1 MHSTDLRQAV
11 TSQSVQQNLKLS
23 VFQFLHRKWLKVFL
37 YPIRHLCELFPSLVL
52 KVSEVMH
59 KGCFV

>member
-23 VFQFLHRKWLKVFL
+23 VFQFLHRKMVKSIFVS
-37 YPIRHLCELFPSLVL
+37 YLCELFPSLVL